1 MRVLVGGLAVS
12 HAGKGASGIV
22 GAKSKIEGK
31 EREIEIWYQIE
42 KIACNCGVSIHNKY
56 SYLWW
61 SRDTIIRNKMY
72 T

>member
-31 EREIEIWYQIE
+31 EREIEI
-42 KIACNCGVSIHNKY
+42 
-56 SYLWW
+56 
-61 SRDTIIRNKMY
+61 
-72 T
+72 